1 MLKYGREN
9 FTTQKVMSKEDL
21 IGKKYLMGIDD
32 LEITLES
39 EDDLIIVKKNDEN
52 INTQVTFKEMKAPIQ
67 KGDVLGVIKYYNDD
81 GEILGSNKI
90 ISRND
95 LSNISLKNRIKMIFK
110 N

>member
-1 MLKYGREN
+1 MI
-9 FTTQKVMSKEDL
+9 TV
-21 IGKKYLMGIDD
+21 KKTI
-32 LEITLES
+32 
-39 EDDLIIVKKNDEN
+39 LIITTVLLFTGCSFSQSQSN
-52 INTQVTFKEMKAPIQ
+52 IHYTFGVIETSSARKYT
-67 KGDVLGVIKYYNDD
+67 VIKYYNDD

>member
-1 MLKYGREN
+1 M
-9 FTTQKVMSKEDL
+9 KV
-21 IGKKYLMGIDD
+21 
-32 LEITLES
+32 
-39 EDDLIIVKKNDEN
+39 
-52 INTQVTFKEMKAPIQ
+52 PIQ